1 MMKGA
6 ATIFTVRDLM
16 ASVAYYRDMI
26 GFDVTFQYGAPP
38 FYACM
43 CRDEVSLHLRDA
55 NKNAEW
61 VAGNGAIAVF
71 VDDVDALHADLVT
84 RGAKV
89 PRAPRDYAYGMRDF
103 DVADLDGNYLTFGMK
118 SREVETG
125 EGKR

>member
-16 ASVAYYRDMI
+16 ASVACYRDMI

-71 VDDVDALHADLVT
+71 VDDVDALNADLVT

-89 PRAPRDYAYGMRDF
+89 PRAPWDYAYGMRDF